1 MSMKDKNSFNNIS
14 RIPRYKEAKDV
25 IKIRSWCKTDR
36 RGNIIPNNYGD
47 DINFT
52 FLQELTG

>member
-1 MSMKDKNSFNNIS
+1 MSMKDKTSFNIIS
-14 RIPRYKEAKDV
+14 RTSRYKDAKDA
-25 IKIRSWCKTDR
+25 IKIRSWCKTDG